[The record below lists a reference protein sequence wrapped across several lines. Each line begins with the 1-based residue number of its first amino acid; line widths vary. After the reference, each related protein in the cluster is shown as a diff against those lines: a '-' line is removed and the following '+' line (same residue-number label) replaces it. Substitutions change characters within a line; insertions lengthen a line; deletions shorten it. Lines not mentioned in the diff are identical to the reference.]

1 MPGQNNYI
9 SLHVSTDLPLDD
21 SPKEIV
27 VIDGVTYE
35 CAKYIYP
42 ILNWDTNPL
51 VAAGTIGVSVLL
63 LPVVHMI
70 WVGLYHLRLKI
81 YDCTLGR
88 RVPQVRFPIVLQIQP
103 VLIRALFSQ
112 PLPKEPVNYERP
124 LLMQNYSTQEVDR
137 RL

>member
-1 MPGQNNYI
+1 MPGHH
-9 SLHVSTDLPLDD
+9 SSFHVSTDLPLDD

-63 LPVVHMI
+63 LPVVHLI
-70 WVGLYHLRLKI
+70 WVGLYNLRLKI

-88 RVPQVRFPIVLQIQP
+88 RVPQVRFPIILQIQP
-103 VLIRALFSQ
+103 TNSSSIFTAFAQRASQLRTALVDAQLFDPRS
-112 PLPKEPVNYERP
+112 
-124 LLMQNYSTQEVDR
+124 
-137 RL
+137 